1 MTRTSLVLAALLLA
15 APAFAQTNVAGDWN
29 FTIVSPQGTN
39 TMKVN
44 LKQDGEK
51 VSGVIKGQ
59 AGELPMTGTLTGND
73 LKLGF
78 AVPFQGQS
86 LEIGL
91 TGKIEGSAIAGTAD
105 FGGFAQGEFSAKRP
119 DAAETTTAAATTMET
134 AATTTAPST
143 ATTTTAGGITGKW
156 DVTLKTPGG
165 EFPAT
170 ATLAEEGGKLTGTLG
185 SQMGEA
191 PVTGTLEGKALK
203 LTLVAKTPQGD
214 MTIEMTGDIDGDSI
228 VNGKAEIAGMGQME
242 WTAKRIKP

>member
-1 MTRTSLVLAALLLA
+1 MTRTGLVLAALLLA
-15 APAFAQTNVAGDWN
+15 APAFAQPNVAGDWN

-59 AGELPMTGTLTGND
+59 AGELPMTGTLIGND

-91 TGKIEGSAIAGTAD
+91 AGKIEGAAIAGTAD

-119 DAAETTTAAATTMET
+119 DAETTTAAPTTTET
-134 AATTTAPST
+134 PAATSTTPPT
-143 ATTTTAGGITGKW
+143 ATTTTPGGISGKW

-165 EFPAT
+165 EFPAS

-191 PVTGTLEGKALK
+191 PVTGTIDGKAFK
-203 LTLVAKTPQGD
+203 LTLIAKTPQGD
-214 MTIEMTGDIDGDSI
+214 MTIEMSGEVDGDSI

-242 WTAKRIKP
+242 WTAKRVKQ

>member
-1 MTRTSLVLAALLLA
+1 MTRTGLVLAALLLA

-91 TGKIEGSAIAGTAD
+91 AGKVEGSAIAGTAD

-119 DAAETTTAAATTMET
+119 DAAETTTAPPATTSTTE
-134 AATTTAPST
+134 AAA
-143 ATTTTAGGITGKW
+143 AATTTAGGITGKW

-165 EFPAT
+165 DFPAT
-170 ATLAEEGGKLTGTLG
+170 ANLAEDGGKLTGTLG

-191 PVTGTLEGKALK
+191 PVTGTIEGKVLK

-214 MTIEMTGDIDGDSI
+214 MTVDMSGEIDGDSI

-242 WTAKRIKP
+242 WTAKRMKQ